1 MQQDRP
7 EFIRRDARSDKISI
21 SAPSKSMTDSLNSTT
36 TTRSST
42 AGDSIFSSSK
52 ASSIC
57 TSITPST
64 ISRTDSAKGDV
75 KELYKRLEKVERTR
89 EGALERYPSYPSF
102 TPYVGPLPGSEDQPF
117 TRPRPR
123 PKYPSLAKARAA
135 HGRGKDTIPEVLL
148 LHHLPLFAPS
158 MRDPAR
164 ELCVSRHLM
173 VAVRKDCGCRDM
185 QLISLVKGY
194 KERQATPIFPARD
207 LDDEDYM
214 TDGPPRRM
222 LPYLL
227 HSAIPE
233 EDERSEASCSYEI
246 VEPSVDSPATTDVQ
260 ARSRTKVFSLGCSK
274 KAVLRVLKQGMAK
287 SAGQLLCRLRTPRL
301 L

>member
-7 EFIRRDARSDKISI
+7 GFIRHDARSHKIPI
-21 SAPSKSMTDSLNSTT
+21 SAPSKFMTDSLGSTT
-36 TTRSST
+36 TTSSSA
-42 AGDSIFSSSK
+42 AGDSIFSFSK
-52 ASSIC
+52 ASSSTC
-57 TSITPST
+57 TSIAQST
-64 ISRTDSAKGDV
+64 ISRTESAKWDA
-75 KELYKRLEKVERTR
+75 KELYSGLEKAERTHG
-89 EGALERYPSYPSF
+89 GALWRYPSF
-102 TPYVGPLPGSEDQPF
+102 NPYVGPLPHSEDQPF

-123 PKYPSLAKARAA
+123 PKYPSLARARAT

-233 EDERSEASCSYEI
+233 EDERSEAFRSSEI
-246 VEPSVDSPATTDVQ
+246 VEPNIDSPATTDVQ
-260 ARSRTKVFSLGCSK
+260 ARTRTKVFSLGCSK

-287 SAGQLLCRLRTPRL
+287 SASQLFCRLRTPRL